1 MENQY
6 LIAGLG
12 NPGAEY
18 RETRH
23 NIGFKVVEALAEKWR
38 SVWSVEKRFEAQ
50 LAKADI
56 GDRRVLLLQPLT
68 FMNHSGD
75 AVAAVMRFFRVPVGH
90 LMVVVDDADL
100 PWGELRMRPS
110 GGPGGHH
117 GLESIQTQL
126 GSDQYPRLRVG
137 IGRAGG
143 LREISGHVLGR
154 FGAEERQLMPTILDR
169 AVGQLECWLT
179 DGLPKA
185 MNRYNGPVN
194 RSEQKDKQ

>member
-12 NPGAEY
+12 NPGVEY

-38 SVWSVEKRFEAQ
+38 SAWSVEKRFEAQ
-50 LAKADI
+50 LAKPDY

-68 FMNHSGD
+68 FMNNSGES
-75 AVAAVMRFFRVPVGH
+75 VAAVVRFFRVPVGH
-90 LMVVVDDADL
+90 LMVVVDDANL

-110 GGPGGHH
+110 GGAGGHH

-143 LREISGHVLGR
+143 LREISGHVLGK

-169 AVGQLECWLT
+169 AVSQLECWLS